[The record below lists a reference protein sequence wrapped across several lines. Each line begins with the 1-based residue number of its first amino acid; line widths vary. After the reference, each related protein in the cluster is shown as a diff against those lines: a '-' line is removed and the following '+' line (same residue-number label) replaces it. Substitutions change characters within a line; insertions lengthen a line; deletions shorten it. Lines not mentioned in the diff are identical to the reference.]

1 MAFPDNV
8 TNFTRAED
16 PTTVVDM
23 NNIAEYQRRLADGD
37 FSGAATWLQSMAK
50 GIEMNLNASR
60 FNEVLDVINQIEEF
74 YLGLNGV
81 KQYIND
87 NINAF
92 SDVALYNNTT
102 NYSIGNLA
110 SGLLLSNPNVS
121 HPPTGCAHDHI
132 ILSISIFTGL
142 PSNVIAVPVIPF
154 SLYAVFP
161 VIVLLFAI
169 PAEPNDVPIDIFCP
183 TINASAEASFIII
196 LFVLVSPI
204 NALAS
209 SE

>member
-92 SDVALYNNTT
+92 IDVALYNNTT

-110 SGLLLSNPNVS
+110 SDGSQW
-121 HPPTGCAHDHI
+121 
-132 ILSISIFTGL
+132 FK
-142 PSNVIAVPVIPF
+142 
-154 SLYAVFP
+154 
-161 VIVLLFAI
+161 AI
-169 PAEPNDVPIDIFCP
+169 
-183 TINASAEASFIII
+183 
-196 LFVLVSPI
+196 
-204 NALAS
+204 
-209 SE
+209 